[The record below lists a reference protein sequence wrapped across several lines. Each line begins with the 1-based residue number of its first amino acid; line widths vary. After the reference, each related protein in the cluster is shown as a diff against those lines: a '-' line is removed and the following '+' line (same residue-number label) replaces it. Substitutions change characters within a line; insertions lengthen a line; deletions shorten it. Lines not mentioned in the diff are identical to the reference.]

1 MEEETAKSDVRN
13 GLRNDIPLLQSM
25 LAKLSLKHKHPIS
38 HPDTACKS
46 VFYHSLESEEH
57 ITNEED
63 RKDSTVRSD
72 GDEEQPTRS
81 SETED
86 GKEVVEE
93 VKELPDALPN
103 WERKRFLPVSLSKE
117 TQASELSQQP
127 SKSEFLEDKKNKET
141 SMEEHV
147 AGAALL
153 PNNPSPETSAHTS
166 YLSVSSDKVDS
177 AQAGFKHEPPDEAC
191 GGPSNPVSMDTSR
204 VLTHQTAVNLTS
216 KTTRSAS
223 DPVQHKPK
231 EERPLSAPS
240 ISNLWEYED
249 IANAMSMKS
258 FHKAAMILGQ
268 EDSGMSIGDAEHD
281 IPLTKTQKKGVKNKM
296 KNLTQKLMEKLKDKH
311 DCEHTSSKS
320 IQGSVE
326 EEGLNMEAEAPEIPP
341 PLPPK
346 KGKYVF
352 LDRRFTL
359 KDFKLNLEPINL
371 MEEIFTGSEW
381 LSYLPSKESP
391 TEKDTSDQSMTNYV
405 LQPEKDIQL
414 NVPLPTP
421 EQDQSE
427 DIKDNQDIVSDPQE
441 DNVAK
446 ANSDLNVKQVE
457 QDANIFA
464 IPKALL
470 TSNAIKQRAGI
481 DCETKKSEDIYD
493 RVDMYIIPRNDFP
506 LMQRKTS
513 DAPLDFSAV
522 KSFELLDNSALK
534 SRIRLSKKRH
544 HRPPKKH
551 KKVKTETSSAI
562 FYKIPPVILNE
573 SPVSA
578 SQPRHSIPFSTS
590 PPLHLPSHPYH
601 S

>member
-13 GLRNDIPLLQSM
+13 GLQNDVPLLQSM
-25 LAKLSLKHKHPIS
+25 LTKLSLKRKHSFS
-38 HPDTACKS
+38 HPDKKVCKS
-46 VFYHSLESEEH
+46 VFYHPLESEECL
-57 ITNEED
+57 TNGED

-72 GDEEQPTRS
+72 GDEEQTS
-81 SETED
+81 SETEY
-86 GKEVVEE
+86 GKEVSEE
-93 VKELPDALPN
+93 V
-103 WERKRFLPVSLSKE
+103 KE

-127 SKSEFLEDKKNKET
+127 SKSECLEDQRDLEDQTDLNQET
-141 SMEEHV
+141 IKEEHV
-147 AGAALL
+147 AGAALS
-153 PNNPSPETSAHTS
+153 PNNPSQETSAHTS
-166 YLSVSSDKVDS
+166 YLSVSSNKVES
-177 AQAGFKHEPPDEAC
+177 SQMGFKHESLDEAC
-191 GGPSNPVSMDTSR
+191 CGSSNLVSMDR

-223 DPVQHKPK
+223 DPVKNKPK

-240 ISNLWEYED
+240 ISNLWEYEE

-258 FHKAAMILGQ
+258 FNKAAKSLGK
-268 EDSGMSIGDAEHD
+268 EDSGMSIGDTEHD
-281 IPLTKTQKKGVKNKM
+281 NPLTKTQRKGVKNKM

-311 DCEHTSSKS
+311 DCEHTGSKS
-320 IQGSVE
+320 TQDSVE
-326 EEGLNMEAEAPEIPP
+326 QEGQNLNSIEMEAEAPAIPP

-359 KDFKLNLEPINL
+359 KDFKLDLEPINL
-371 MEEIFTGSEW
+371 MEEIFSGSEW

-391 TEKDTSDQSMTNYV
+391 TEKDTSDQSITNDV

-427 DIKDNQDIVSDPQE
+427 DIKDNQDSASDVQE

-446 ANSDLNVKQVE
+446 ANSDLDVKHVE
-457 QDANIFA
+457 QDADIFA

-470 TSNAIKQRAGI
+470 TSNAIKQMAGI
-481 DCETKKSEDIYD
+481 DCESNKSEDIYD
-493 RVDMYIIPRNDFP
+493 FVDMYIIPRNDFP
-506 LMQRKTS
+506 LMKRKAS

-522 KSFELLDNSALK
+522 KSIELLDNSALK

-544 HRPPKKH
+544 HRPPKKN
-551 KKVKTETSSAI
+551 KKVKRETSSAI
-562 FYKIPPVILNE
+562 FYTIPPVILNE
-573 SPVSA
+573 SC
-578 SQPRHSIPFSTS
+578 QRISTTS
-590 PPLHLPSHPYH
+590 
-601 S
+601 

>member
-25 LAKLSLKHKHPIS
+25 LAKLSLQHKHPIS
-38 HPDTACKS
+38 HQDKKVCKS
-46 VFYHSLESEEH
+46 VFYSEERL
-57 ITNEED
+57 TNEED
-63 RKDSTVRSD
+63 RKDSTVRSY

-86 GKEVVEE
+86 GNEVVEE
-93 VKELPDALPN
+93 VKDALTN
-103 WERKRFLPVSLSKE
+103 QERKNFLPVSLSTE
-117 TQASELSQQP
+117 IQASELSQQP
-127 SKSEFLEDKKNKET
+127 SKNEFLEDKKNKET
-141 SMEEHV
+141 STEEQV
-147 AGAALL
+147 AEAALL
-153 PNNPSPETSAHTS
+153 PNNLSQETSAHTS
-166 YLSVSSDKVDS
+166 YLSVSSDKVDY
-177 AQAGFKHEPPDEAC
+177 AQAGFKLEPLDEAC
-191 GGPSNPVSMDTSR
+191 GSPSNPVSMDTSR

-223 DPVQHKPK
+223 DPVKHTPK
-231 EERPLSAPS
+231 EKRPLSAPS
-240 ISNLWEYED
+240 ISNQWEYED
-249 IANAMSMKS
+249 IANAMSTKS
-258 FHKAAMILGQ
+258 FNKAAKILAQ
-268 EDSGMSIGDAEHD
+268 EDSGMSTGGAEHD
-281 IPLTKTQKKGVKNKM
+281 NPLNKTQKKGVKNKM
-296 KNLTQKLMEKLKDKH
+296 KTLTQKLMEKLKDKH
-311 DCEHTSSKS
+311 YCEHTSSKS
-320 IQGSVE
+320 TQDSVE
-326 EEGLNMEAEAPEIPP
+326 EEGQNLNVMEMEAKAPEIPP

-359 KDFKLNLEPINL
+359 KDFKLDLEPINL
-371 MEEIFTGSEW
+371 MEEIFSGSEW

-391 TEKDTSDQSMTNYV
+391 SEKDTSDQSMTNDV
-405 LQPEKDIQL
+405 LQPEKGIQL

-427 DIKDNQDIVSDPQE
+427 DIKDNQDSVSDPQE

-446 ANSDLNVKQVE
+446 ANSDLDVKHLE
-457 QDANIFA
+457 QDPNIFA

-481 DCETKKSEDIYD
+481 DCEPNKSEDICD
-493 RVDMYIIPRNDFP
+493 RMDMYIIPRNDFP
-506 LMQRKTS
+506 LMKRKAS

-522 KSFELLDNSALK
+522 KSFEFLDNSALK

-551 KKVKTETSSAI
+551 KKVKTEMLSAI

-573 SPVSA
+573 SC
-578 SQPRHSIPFSTS
+578 QRISTTS
-590 PPLHLPSHPYH
+590 
-601 S
+601 